1 MSGYVTFR
9 IADRQ
14 LACELSGV
22 REVVRLADLDVL
34 PGMAPP
40 VSGLIELRGAPLPVV
55 DLRTEH
61 GGPGD
66 VLVLAPTG
74 RDAVGIAVDQ
84 VVAVRGDGEMTVIPS
99 APATGLPTYVVE
111 LLHDVRRDVT
121 VLRVD
126 VWAMA
131 GLVPVGGPIA

>member
-1 MSGYVTFR
+1 MTGYVTFR

-22 REVVRLADLDVL
+22 REVVRLAELDIL
-34 PGMAPP
+34 PGMEAP
-40 VSGLIELRGAPLPVV
+40 VSGLIELRGTPLPVV
-55 DLRTEH
+55 DLRTKD

-74 RDAVGIAVDQ
+74 RDSIGIAVDQ
-84 VVAVRGDGEMTVIPS
+84 VVAVRGDGELTTKQ
-99 APATGLPTYVVE
+99 ADPATGLPAYVVD
-111 LLHDVRRDVT
+111 LLHDVRNEAT
-121 VLRVD
+121 VLLVD

-131 GLVPVGGPIA
+131 GLAPTGR